1 MKVRYN
7 NTEWAAKVLF
17 LEQPLTKSRLFTIA
31 HNHRACVRKQTC
43 AVGQFQQQVR
53 ARSLRGSFLA
63 KAQER
68 RNKKWKQ

>member
-7 NTEWAAKVLF
+7 NIEWAARVLF
-17 LEQPLTKSRLFTIA
+17 LEQPFTKSRLFTIF

-43 AVGQFQQQVR
+43 AVGVFHQKVR
-53 ARSLRGSFLA
+53 ARALRGKFIA

-68 RNKKWKQ
+68 RNKK